1 MWNEGDVNI
10 NIIPVAT
17 LGISD
22 PVMQQVLSVCA
33 FQVSIVCCCFFSLNN
48 LQFFTCKNV
57 NNVVTFWEHLWRTK
71 Y

>member
-22 PVMQQVLSVCA
+22 PVMQQLLSVCA
-33 FQVSIVCCCFFSLNN
+33 FQVSIVCICFFSLNN
-48 LQFFTCKNV
+48 
-57 NNVVTFWEHLWRTK
+57 
-71 Y
+71 